1 VKKALAFRRNF
12 RMETILLRIRWN
24 NREAGMKIIQSSVFV
39 LALASAAWAQSGTGS
54 TQKSH
59 PGAAHDVATG
69 TGDVATGPVKGAGEL
84 AKGTAGAAGDVL
96 TLHPIDAGVS
106 AGKGVGK
113 GGKDVAVGAVKGTG
127 KVVRGV
133 GKTVKKIL

>member
-1 VKKALAFRRNF
+1 
-12 RMETILLRIRWN
+12 
-24 NREAGMKIIQSSVFV
+24 MKIIRTSVFV
-39 LALASAAWAQSGTGS
+39 LALASVALAQSAGHDIASGTGN
-54 TQKSH
+54 
-59 PGAAHDVATG
+59 VAT
-69 TGDVATGPVKGAGEL
+69 APVKGAADVG
-84 AKGTAGAAGDVL
+84 KGAAGAAGNLV

-127 KVVRGV
+127 KVARGV

>member
-1 VKKALAFRRNF
+1 
-12 RMETILLRIRWN
+12 
-24 NREAGMKIIQSSVFV
+24 MKIIRTSVFV
-39 LALASAAWAQSGTGS
+39 LALAPAGWAQSNIGS
-54 TQKSH
+54 SQSSH
-59 PGAAHDVATG
+59 PGAAHDIASGTGNVAT
-69 TGDVATGPVKGAGEL
+69 APVKGAGDV
-84 AKGTAGAAGDVL
+84 AKGTAGAAGDLV

-106 AGKGVGK
+106 AGKGAGK

>member
-1 VKKALAFRRNF
+1 
-12 RMETILLRIRWN
+12 
-24 NREAGMKIIQSSVFV
+24 MKIIRASVFV
-39 LALASAAWAQSGTGS
+39 LALASIAWAQSSTGS
-54 TQKSH
+54 SQNSH
-59 PGAAHDVATG
+59 PGATHDIATG
-69 TGDVATGPVKGAGEL
+69 TGDVAMGPVKGAGEV
-84 AKGTAGAAGDVL
+84 AKGTAGAAGDLV

-106 AGKGVGK
+106 AGKGAGK